1 MLRRFRSGRMAG
13 CFVLFVATVL
23 LVDPGCPRAVAR
35 GADNLWSDTLHY
47 LHIRRYVPPCENL
60 SPAGAPNDPVA
71 PAYKAGVATQVITP
85 KEAVW
90 MAGYASRT
98 KPAEGKVHDLY
109 AKALCLEDAAG
120 KRLVLV
126 TTDLIGI
133 PRELGEAV
141 AKEVEKAHG
150 IKRDELI
157 LSCSHTHCGPVI
169 RENLVDM
176 YPLTKEDMAKVDAY
190 TKVLQADLIAVIGAA
205 VKNVKPAHLKHGAG
219 KATFAMNRREP
230 TDKGVINGKNPAG
243 PVDHTVPVLV
253 VEDAQGK
260 PITVVFG
267 YACHNTTMQFLNW
280 CGDYAGFAQIE
291 VEKAF
296 PGAVG
301 MFWAGCGADANPLPR
316 SKIELCEKYGKE
328 LADATLAAVKG
339 AKPISGKFAA
349 KYEQIPLKF
358 EAVLT
363 KEQLNADTLSKDQAR
378 SKRAQRLL
386 KELEANGKIADTY
399 PHYPIQTWALGDQ
412 VLLVSLGGE
421 VVIDYLLRL
430 KKDVPTSRA
439 LWVMG
444 YANDV
449 MAYIPSARVLK
460 EGGYEA
466 DSSQVYY
473 GMPGK
478 WSPTIEDAI
487 IAKVKELAG
496 AVAPLP
502 KPTGPKS
509 PKEEKETFK
518 LDERFKIELVASE
531 PDVVDPV
538 AMCFDE
544 KGRMFVCEMRGYPN
558 GGVGTGKETR
568 GKIKMLVDKDG
579 DGVFETATT
588 FAEGLRFPMG
598 ITPYKGGMIVAV
610 APDILY
616 LEDTDGDGKA
626 DKTTVLYTGFNLH
639 NIQQMVNGLQWGLD
653 NYIYGIAGSDGG
665 TITSPQKKD
674 MPAVALRNRGFRFK
688 PWEPGSFEPTS
699 SGGQYGLTADDYQ
712 RWFTATNSQHLRQ
725 IVLPDHYLKR
735 NPYLAASAVTVDIPE
750 HGAAA
755 KVFRISPFEPWRV
768 ERTTRR
774 AGSPDANRFPPT
786 ELVPGGY
793 ITSACSPLIYTARL
807 FGSEFYDNNFV
818 CDPANNLIHCEI
830 LKENGAAFKAVRAY
844 PDREFLASTDNWFR
858 PVHLSVGPE
867 GAIYVL
873 DFYREAI
880 ETPLSLPDDIK
891 QQLNLE
897 SRGRGR
903 IWRIAPKKFTAGK
916 LPDMSTL
923 KPKELVEEL
932 VGSNPWKRM
941 TAQRLLLE
949 MPRATASGGFRG
961 FRFKEVPLVPN
972 IHWTRRAIDGAS
984 GDDGS
989 TIIASAEPGM
999 RENALRLLEVG
1010 FRKNELYCKLAA
1022 LVLRDPSPRVRFQ
1035 LALSAGEMP
1044 PKQAAP
1050 ILAALL
1056 EKDAGDPWIVT
1067 AALSSAGG
1075 CGFELLDALTAKGKT
1090 PNAAI
1095 VARVAAMIGAKGD
1108 AKEIARALELV
1119 AGGADGSILDGLG
1132 QGMRASKAPLPTWW
1146 AKPPAE
1152 AADVM
1157 PKLRARF
1164 ETAAKTARDEKAEAA
1179 ERVRAAALLAYGPFD
1194 SAAGLAEVLTPAT
1207 PGDVQLAA
1215 VRALAAHT
1223 DPKVSELLLKG
1234 WSGYGPAV
1242 RREAMEA
1249 MLARADRALKLLAAV
1264 EAKTVS
1270 ATEFSP
1276 TQVQALHFHLNPTV
1290 RAKAGAAFKRSDS
1303 DRAKVVKEYAAAL
1316 DLKGDAMKGKA
1327 VFAKTCAACHKL
1339 DGVGFD
1345 VGANLLAALPNK
1357 SGDDLLIAVFDPN
1370 KEVDPRYLSYSVVTG
1385 DERVLMGVVVTET
1398 PTSITLRRADGK
1410 EDVILRTNI
1419 ATLRSTSLS
1428 LMPVGLEKELTP
1440 QNVADL
1446 FAYLRVAGK

>member
-1 MLRRFRSGRMAG
+1 MKP
-13 CFVLFVATVL
+13 L
-23 LVDPGCPRAVAR
+23 LSLVTLLAFALPAF
-35 GADNLWSDTLHY
+35 GA
-47 LHIRRYVPPCENL
+47 E
-60 SPAGAPNDPVA
+60 

-90 MAGYASRT
+90 MAGYAGRT

-133 PRELGEAV
+133 PRELGDAV
-141 AKEVEKAHG
+141 AAEVEKKHG
-150 IKRDELI
+150 IKRDELM

-176 YPLTKEDMAKVDAY
+176 YPMSKEDRAKVDAY
-190 TKVLQADLIAVIGAA
+190 TKVLQADLIAVVSAA
-205 VKNVKPAHLKHGAG
+205 VKNLKPANLKHGAG
-219 KATFAMNRREP
+219 KATFAVNRREP
-230 TDKGVINGKNPAG
+230 TAKGIINGNNPAG

-267 YACHNTTMQFLNW
+267 YACHNTTLSFYQW

-291 VEKAF
+291 VEKAL

-301 MFWAGCGADANPLPR
+301 MFWIGCGADANPLPR

-328 LADATLAAVKG
+328 LGEAAVAAVKG
-339 AKPISGKFAA
+339 AKPITGKFVSR
-349 KYEQIPLKF
+349 YEKITLKF
-358 EAVLT
+358 DAVLT
-363 KEQLNADTLSKDQAR
+363 KEQLNAESLSKEQAR

-399 PHYPIQTWALGDQ
+399 PHYPVQTWALGDQ

-430 KKDVPTSRA
+430 KKDVSTSRA

-487 IAKVKELAG
+487 IAKVKELVG

-502 KPTGPKS
+502 KAPGPLS
-509 PKEEKETFK
+509 PKEEKDTFK

-544 KGRMFVCEMRGYPN
+544 QGRMFVCEMRGYPN

-568 GKIKMLVDKDG
+568 GKIKMLIDKDG

-665 TITSPQKKD
+665 TITSPQKKE

-688 PWEPGSFEPTS
+688 PWEPGSLEPTS
-699 SGGQYGLTADDYQ
+699 GGGQYGLSADDYQ

-768 ERTTRR
+768 ERTQRR
-774 AGSPDANRFPPT
+774 AGSPDAKRFPAT

-793 ITSACSPLIYTARL
+793 ITSACSPLIYTGGL
-807 FGSEFYDNNFV
+807 FDKEFYGNNFV
-818 CDPANNLIHCEI
+818 CDPANNLVHREL

-844 PDREFLASTDNWFR
+844 DDREFLASTDNWFR
-858 PVHLSVGPE
+858 PVDLKLGPD
-867 GAIYVL
+867 GAIYLL

-903 IWRIAPKKFTAGK
+903 IWRITPKDFK
-916 LPDMSTL
+916 LAKIPDLSAL
-923 KPKELVEEL
+923 KPTELVTEL
-932 VGSNPWKRM
+932 FNGNSWRRL
-941 TAQRLLLE
+941 TAQRLLVE
-949 MPRATASGGFRG
+949 RNDKSVVNEIRAQPRALRD
-961 FRFKEVPLVPN
+961 KV
-972 IHWTRRAIDGAS
+972 GA
-984 GDDGS
+984 
-989 TIIASAEPGM
+989 T
-999 RENALRLLEVG
+999 NALWTLQALGALNVNDLEPRYLHADPGQREQAVRLSESTFSRPG
-1010 FRKNELYCKLAA
+1010 FPRPYTTRFVN
-1022 LVLRDPSPRVRFQ
+1022 DPSPRVRFQ
-1035 LALSAGEMP
+1035 LALSAGAMKP
-1044 PKQAAP
+1044 SDAAP
-1050 ILAALL
+1050 ILTMLL

-1090 PNAAI
+1090 PNASI
-1095 VARVAAMIGAKGD
+1095 VARVAAMIGAKGNP
-1108 AKEIARALELV
+1108 KEIARALELV
-1119 AGGADGSILDGLG
+1119 AAGADGSILDGLG

-1146 AKPPAE
+1146 DKPPAE

-1164 ETAAKTARDEKAEAA
+1164 EAAAKTARDEKGEAA
-1179 ERVRAAALLAYGPFD
+1179 ERVRAANLLAYGPFD

-1215 VRALAAHT
+1215 VKALAAHT
-1223 DPKVSELLLKG
+1223 DPKVSDLLLKG

-1264 EAKTVS
+1264 EEKKVS
-1270 ATEFSP
+1270 TTDFTP
-1276 TQVQALHFHLNPTV
+1276 TQVQALHFHLNPNV
-1290 RAKAGAAFKRSDS
+1290 RAKAGAAFKRGDS

-1316 DLKGDAMKGKA
+1316 DLKGDATKGKA

-1339 DGVGFD
+1339 DGAGFD

-1357 SGDDLLIAVFDPN
+1357 SSEDLLIAVFDPN
-1370 KEVDPRYLSYSVVTG
+1370 KEVDPRYVSYSVVTG